1 MDKLWMGR
9 NNVMKYKRTKLKC
22 LKRQRD
28 QSNVIIIIRE
38 YSSSTVGVVRTE
50 CVLMRSY
57 MPYNFIMFKQSF
69 YGDNINTVRLNIF
82 NALFNKCC
90 TEYLQFIR
98 YKLKVLN
105 YAVSGFLVKL
115 KGGAV

>member
-9 NNVMKYKRTKLKC
+9 NDVMKYKRTKLKC

-38 YSSSTVGVVRTE
+38 YRSTVGVVRTE

-69 YGDNINTVRLNIF
+69 YGDNINTLRLNIF
-82 NALFNKCC
+82 NALKKCFTKYYNLLDKC
-90 TEYLQFIR
+90 
-98 YKLKVLN
+98 
-105 YAVSGFLVKL
+105 
-115 KGGAV
+115 